1 MSNVVKSRIV
11 KATALAIDISA
22 PLIATLTQFP
32 VWIEHSA
39 EATVSGIVLLLA
51 FFSCIPFLKHI
62 KAYMKSPSI
71 PIVWL
76 ILFVLLTLLNSIID
90 QMIVV
95 CFVGV
100 ISNCIGTLVYKIGEK
115 IGDTGKEESE
125 Q

>member
-1 MSNVVKSRIV
+1 MSDVAKSRII
-11 KATALAIDISA
+11 KALALAIDISA
-22 PLIATLTQFP
+22 PLIATLSQFP
-32 VWIEHSA
+32 VWVDKSA

-62 KAYMKSPSI
+62 KGYMKSPSI

-76 ILFVLLTLLNSIID
+76 VLFVLLTLLNSIID

-100 ISNCIGTLVYKIGEK
+100 ISNSIGTLVYKIGEK
-115 IGDTGKEESE
+115 VGTGKEESE
-125 Q
+125 